1 MAELAYR
8 YAVSRALAEE
18 MERDPSVVML
28 GEDIGAAGGVFKAT
42 EGLFERFGGDRVRDT
57 PISEQAIIG
66 AAVGASLLGMRP
78 VAELMFADFAGV
90 AFDQLVNQLAK
101 YRYTT
106 DGQFTLPVTV
116 RLVNGAGT
124 GFGSQHSQPVEN
136 WFMNVPG
143 LQIVVPGTPRD
154 VVGLLKSSIRSD
166 DPVLF
171 FEHKGLY
178 NVKGEVD
185 DALDPIPLGVAD
197 IVRSGGDVTIVATQ
211 RARIVAEE
219 AAVELAGHG
228 IEATVIDPRCLVPFD
243 FATVRESLERT
254 GRLVVV
260 QESSFSGSWG
270 ATLVARVAVE
280 CLDLLDAEPV
290 VVGAPDVP
298 VPFAQSLEE
307 RWMPDVRQVVGAASK
322 LTAV

>member
-1 MAELAYR
+1 
-8 YAVSRALAEE
+8 
-18 MERDPSVVML
+18 
-28 GEDIGAAGGVFKAT
+28 
-42 EGLFERFGGDRVRDT
+42 
-57 PISEQAIIG
+57 
-66 AAVGASLLGMRP
+66 
-78 VAELMFADFAGV
+78 
-90 AFDQLVNQLAK
+90 
-101 YRYTT
+101 
-106 DGQFTLPVTV
+106 
-116 RLVNGAGT
+116 
-124 GFGSQHSQPVEN
+124 VEN

-154 VVGLLKSSIRSD
+154 VVGLLKSAIRSD

-185 DALDPIPLGVAD
+185 DDLGPIPLGVAE

-219 AAVELAGHG
+219 GAEELAANGV
-228 IEATVIDPRCLVPFD
+228 EATVIDPRCLVPFD

-280 CLDLLDAEPV
+280 CLDMLDAEPV
-290 VVGAPDVP
+290 IVGAPDVP

-307 RWMPDVRQVVGAASK
+307 RWLPNSRQVVEAASK
-322 LTAV
+322 LTTV

>member
-1 MAELAYR
+1 MTELVYR
-8 YAVSRALAEE
+8 HAVARALAEE
-18 MERDPSVVML
+18 MERDPRVVML
-28 GEDIGAAGGVFKAT
+28 GEDIGAAAGVFKAT
-42 EGLFERFGGDRVRDT
+42 EGLFERFGEQRVRDT
-57 PISEQAIIG
+57 PISEQAIVG

-90 AFDQLVNQLAK
+90 AFDQLANQLAK
-101 YRYTT
+101 YRYTS

-154 VVGLLKSSIRSD
+154 VVGLLKSSIRSE

-178 NVKGEVD
+178 NVKGEVED
-185 DALDPIPLGVAD
+185 DLGPIPLGVAE
-197 IVRSGGDVTIVATQ
+197 IVREGGDVTIVATQ

-219 AAVELAGHG
+219 GAAELADRG

-280 CLDLLDAEPV
+280 CLDMLDAEPV

-298 VPFAQSLEE
+298 VPFARSLEE
-307 RWMPDVRQVVGAASK
+307 MWLPSSRRVVEAASK
-322 LTAV
+322 LIAV